1 MELEQKGISS
11 LLFRERTMKPSHSE
25 IIVDLLRKAIG
36 KDLFNTLYTEQ
47 NKSFSEYYLSTT
59 MTIY

>member
-1 MELEQKGISS
+1 MELEQKGISA

-36 KDLFNTLYTEQ
+36 KDLFNKLYTEQ
-47 NKSFSEYYLSTT
+47 NKSFSEYVLLR
-59 MTIY
+59 